1 MLLQEKL
8 DAVGASLAKEA
19 PQEFLAAFHR
29 LVENLR
35 ASGIMDGVPKV
46 GDNAPQ
52 FTLPS
57 YEGHAVSL
65 ADLSARGP
73 IIISFYRGRW

>member
-8 DAVGASLAKEA
+8 DAVVASLRKDA
-19 PQEFLAAFHR
+19 PKEFLDAFHR

-35 ASGIMDGVPKV
+35 ASGIMDGVLKV
-46 GDNAPQ
+46 GDHAPQ

-57 YEGHAVSL
+57 YEGHGVSL
-65 ADLSARGP
+65 TDLRARGP
-73 IIISFYRGRW
+73 VIISFYRGRW

>member
-8 DAVGASLAKEA
+8 DAVSASLAKEA
-19 PQEFLAAFHR
+19 PQEFLDAFHR

-35 ASGIMDGVPKV
+35 TSGIMDGVPKV

-57 YEGHAVSL
+57 YQGPAVSL
-65 ADLSARGP
+65 ADLRARGP
-73 IIISFYRGRW
+73 VIISFYRGRW

>member
-1 MLLQEKL
+1 MLLQDKL
-8 DAVGASLAKEA
+8 DAVGASVRKNV
-19 PQEFLAAFHR
+19 PQEFLDAFHR

-35 ASGIMDGVPKV
+35 DSGIMAGVPKV

-57 YEGHAVSL
+57 YEGQEVSL
-65 ADLSARGP
+65 TDLRATGP
-73 IIISFYRGRW
+73 VIVSFYRGRW

>member
-8 DAVGASLAKEA
+8 DAVSASTAKEA
-19 PQEFLAAFHR
+19 PREFLDSFHR
-29 LVENLR
+29 FVEDLR

-46 GDNAPQ
+46 GDNAPH

-65 ADLSARGP
+65 ADLRERGP
-73 IIISFYRGRW
+73 VIISFYRGRW

>member
-8 DAVGASLAKEA
+8 DAVGASLRKDA
-19 PQEFLAAFHR
+19 PREFLDAFHR
-29 LVENLR
+29 FVENLR
-35 ASGIMDGVPKV
+35 ASGIMARVPKV

-57 YEGHAVSL
+57 YQGPAVSL
-65 ADLSARGP
+65 ADLRTSGP
-73 IIISFYRGRW
+73 VIISFYRGRW

>member
-8 DAVGASLAKEA
+8 DAISASVEKEA
-19 PQEFLAAFHR
+19 PREFLDAFHR
-29 LVENLR
+29 FVENLR
-35 ASGIMDGVPKV
+35 ASGIMDGVLKV
-46 GDNAPQ
+46 RDQAPQ

-65 ADLSARGP
+65 ADLRARGP
-73 IIISFYRGRW
+73 VIISFYRGRW

>member
-8 DAVGASLAKEA
+8 DAVSASLAKQT
-19 PQEFLAAFHR
+19 PGEFLDAFHR

-35 ASGIMDGVPKV
+35 ASGLMDGVLKI
-46 GDNAPQ
+46 GDPAPQ

-65 ADLSARGP
+65 AALRARGP
-73 IIISFYRGRW
+73 VIISFYRGRW

>member
-8 DAVGASLAKEA
+8 DAISASTAKEA
-19 PQEFLAAFHR
+19 PREFLDAFHR
-29 LVENLR
+29 FVEDLR

-57 YEGHAVSL
+57 YQGPAVSL
-65 ADLSARGP
+65 ADLRARGP
-73 IIISFYRGRW
+73 VIISFYRGRW